1 MNKWVKNFVEY
12 APDCKYVI
20 ILSSQSKISQFLFLG
35 RKQVSEQPSRNVTV
49 ERCGNL
55 RSENVT
61 WEHLR
66 NKAICEASNLFLSN
80 THESLVV
87 MIYLLPGT
95 LLEKLHGNILST
107 TVYQFLWWNTR
118 RILSCLNS
126 TFRCKICP
134 CKVWIMFSSY
144 VPASSFGNVAVKYVP
159 VMLLACEHFIDYDVY
174 QSLNPLRYILNSGIE
189 STFLNTLRPRQNR
202 HHFVDDIF
210 KFFPLN

>member
-61 WEHLR
+61 WEHLI

-95 LLEKLHGNILST
+95 LLEKLHGNISGKHALYNSLSISLMKYT
-107 TVYQFLWWNTR
+107 SHFKLFKLQ
-118 RILSCLNS
+118 LSMQNMSMQGLN
-126 TFRCKICP
+126 
-134 CKVWIMFSSY
+134 
-144 VPASSFGNVAVKYVP
+144 
-159 VMLLACEHFIDYDVY
+159 
-174 QSLNPLRYILNSGIE
+174 
-189 STFLNTLRPRQNR
+189 
-202 HHFVDDIF
+202 
-210 KFFPLN
+210 